1 MKQDRMCGMTCPYG
15 RSGARAVCLYTG
27 GVGCGALV
35 LVAGFVGAGQVVLP
49 GFTFGQ
55 SLRSCP
61 VGAGMRQGN
70 DVEHRLDLIPAF
82 MEVLTPAGR

>member
-1 MKQDRMCGMTCPYG
+1 VDVGSGRIRWVGMTCPYE

-61 VGAGMRQGN
+61 VGAGH
-70 DVEHRLDLIPAF
+70 DVEGEGFGLI
-82 MEVLTPAGR
+82 